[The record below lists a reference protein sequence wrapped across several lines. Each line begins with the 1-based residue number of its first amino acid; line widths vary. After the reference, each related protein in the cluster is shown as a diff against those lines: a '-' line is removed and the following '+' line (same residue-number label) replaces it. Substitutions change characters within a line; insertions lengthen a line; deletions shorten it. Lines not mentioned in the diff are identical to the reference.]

1 MLDDTT
7 ATIWVFDLD
16 ARRVIRQLQL
26 DPPAVDLAGQG
37 GSVLVAVADRAQPLL
52 RLAARRQPEPLAVP
66 ALALVGVAPDAV
78 AARVAGDA
86 AGHIWML
93 WRSPDGRSWA
103 VPALDDR
110 LAHPIGPFTGA
121 TDIELDGEG
130 RIVVAGPPGADLRVF
145 VPVDG
150 VESEQPPLRARNSD
164 GRGIVRT
171 PDGRIG
177 FWTAAGMR
185 LAVAARLV
193 YSATGQVDLFELDGR
208 DYQRRWGRVFVDAC
222 IPDGTSVR
230 VSFVTADEEPGPTS
244 VDGPSV
250 VRTVPA
256 NIDPADP
263 RVPLAEPPLVSIDL
277 APRLSAADGQIL
289 HRREVGGDVPWAPPM
304 VASDGSVLPFET
316 YEGLVSAPP
325 GRWLWMRLELTG
337 TTALTPRIRAVR
349 VEYPGS
355 DWLGRLPRA
364 YSADP
369 DSADF
374 LFRYLSLMDGE
385 LNDMDA
391 RAEQRDLVL
400 DPFGAPV
407 EMLPWVASL
416 IGLTLDERWSD
427 AARREMLAE
436 AICLFRRRGT
446 LGALTRM
453 LEIYLGV
460 APVIVESWRLRG
472 TGGAVVG
479 GSDPSSAFATPAGLA
494 NSVVGFGMRVG
505 GAVGDQDPTVLGG
518 GSIDDAFT
526 THAHRFTVII
536 PRLLDDTQ
544 LQTVADL
551 LDLHRPG
558 AHPLR
563 PVHGGRR
570 HACGHGSARAAHLGG
585 RPERRVARARGGGS
599 VLGTDAVIGRPA
611 QGLRPGGSRLGV
623 DSRMDT

>member
-1 MLDDTT
+1 M
-7 ATIWVFDLD
+7 
-16 ARRVIRQLQL
+16 
-26 DPPAVDLAGQG
+26 
-37 GSVLVAVADRAQPLL
+37 
-52 RLAARRQPEPLAVP
+52 
-66 ALALVGVAPDAV
+66 GVAPDAV
-78 AARVAGDA
+78 PTRVAGDA

-103 VPALDDR
+103 VPAADDR
-110 LAHPIGPFTGA
+110 LSRPIGPFAGA

-130 RIVVAGPPGADLRVF
+130 RIVVAGPSGADLRVF
-145 VPVDG
+145 APVDG
-150 VESEQPPLRARNSD
+150 VESEPPPLRARNYD

-177 FWTAAGMR
+177 FWTPAGMR

-193 YSATGQVDLFELDGR
+193 YSATGQVDLFELDGS
-208 DYQRRWGRVFVDAC
+208 DYQRRWGRIFVDAC

-230 VSFVTADEEPGPTS
+230 VSFVTADDEPGSGS

-250 VRTVPA
+250 VRNVPV
-256 NIDPADP
+256 NVDPSDP
-263 RVPLAEPPLVSIDL
+263 RVPLAEPPLVAVDL
-277 APRLSAADGQIL
+277 APQLSLTQSQIL
-289 HRREVGGDVPWAPPM
+289 HRREVGGDVPWSPPM

-325 GRWLWMRLELTG
+325 GRWLWVRLELTG
-337 TTALTPRIRAVR
+337 TTALTPRVRAVR
-349 VEYPGS
+349 VEYPGT
-355 DWLGRLPRA
+355 DWLGRLPRT

-369 DSADF
+369 ASADF
-374 LFRYLSLMDGE
+374 LFRFLSLMDGE

-400 DPFGAPV
+400 DPQGAPV

-416 IGLTLDERWSD
+416 IGLTLDERWSE
-427 AARREMLAE
+427 AARRQMLAE

-472 TGGAVVG
+472 TGGALVG
-479 GSDPSSAFATPAGLA
+479 SSDAGTA

-505 GAVGDQDPTVLGG
+505 GAVGDQDPTVVGG
-518 GSIDDAFT
+518 GSLDDAFA
-526 THAHRFTVII
+526 THAHRFTVIV

-544 LQTVADL
+544 RQTVADL
-551 LDLHRPG
+551 LDLHRPAHTLYDLCTVG
-558 AHPLR
+558 AGMRVGMGLHVQLTSVVGP
-563 PVHGGRR
+563 
-570 HACGHGSARAAHLGG
+570 SAGWRELEVGASA
-585 RPERRVARARGGGS
+585 
-599 VLGTDAVIGRPA
+599 LGTDAVVGRPA